1 MFKITGILKKEETKE
16 FTRRDGTLGKSRT
29 LFIEPEG
36 SIYPVRVNVNDMDLK
51 IGKQG
56 EKITLDVE
64 IYPFYYQN
72 KLRQKAF
79 MDIYIPNKK

>member
-1 MFKITGILKKEETKE
+1 MFKITGILKKEEAKE
-16 FTRRDGTLGKSRT
+16 FTRRDRTLGKSRT